1 MPSGWTRW
9 ILEQHQ
15 FPFELVFPPEIDA
28 GNLRQRFDVIV
39 FPSGAVPRPGVVPN
53 SAEAYG
59 DSNSGGGPAPADV
72 PAPYRDRIGR
82 FSAAKSVDPL
92 RAFLEA
98 GGTIVTVGTSGHL
111 ASHLGLPVRNAL
123 VERAAG
129 AKGERTLPREK
140 FYIPGSILR
149 MNLDPA
155 APANAGMAAE
165 VDVFFDENQVFRL
178 LPEAETQG
186 LRRLA
191 WFASDAPLRS
201 GWAWGQQHLK
211 DGVTAFEAPIGRG
224 RLLVFT
230 PEITFRAQAQGT
242 FRLLFNALV
251 GEAP

>member
-1 MPSGWTRW
+1 MAADTARRTSAQ
-9 ILEQHQ
+9 E
-15 FPFELVFPPEIDA
+15 DA
-28 GNLRQRFDVIV
+28 HEG
-39 FPSGAVPRPGVVPN
+39 SH
-53 SAEAYG
+53 
-59 DSNSGGGPAPADV
+59 GGG
-72 PAPYRDRIGR
+72 R
-82 FSAAKSVDPL
+82 SS
-92 RAFLEA
+92 
-98 GGTIVTVGTSGHL
+98 
-111 ASHLGLPVRNAL
+111 NAL
-123 VERAAG
+123 
-129 AKGERTLPREK
+129 
-140 FYIPGSILR
+140 I
-149 MNLDPA
+149 
-155 APANAGMAAE
+155 ANAGMAAE

>member
-1 MPSGWTRW
+1 
-9 ILEQHQ
+9 
-15 FPFELVFPPEIDA
+15 
-28 GNLRQRFDVIV
+28 
-39 FPSGAVPRPGVVPN
+39 
-53 SAEAYG
+53 
-59 DSNSGGGPAPADV
+59 
-72 PAPYRDRIGR
+72 
-82 FSAAKSVDPL
+82 
-92 RAFLEA
+92 
-98 GGTIVTVGTSGHL
+98 
-111 ASHLGLPVRNAL
+111 VRNAL

-211 DGVTAFEAPIGRG
+211 DGVTAFEARLYPGDHLPRAGAGHLPAALQRAGRRG
-224 RLLVFT
+224 
-230 PEITFRAQAQGT
+230 
-242 FRLLFNALV
+242 ALKTT
-251 GEAP
+251 